1 MVRYFINSMKLCIKT
16 KLEYKASVI
25 INSIS
30 QFLVFFT
37 YYFMVVALF
46 DKFNNIKGFNLYEIF
61 ICFGVIHFGFAF
73 CETFFRGID
82 RFEEHIING
91 SLDRFLVRPKN
102 VLLQVLVSEVDFVKV
117 FKAFQAL
124 IIIGI
129 GVVKINM
136 SLDIFK
142 IVTLINML
150 ISSVLIFLGIFIF
163 TASYCF
169 ITVDGLEVKNL
180 FTDGGK
186 YLAQYPISIYKKGMF
201 MFFTF
206 IIPYGFVNYYPLLY
220 LIGRTNNK
228 LYMLSPLVT
237 VVFVFLS
244 VLVFNKGLKKYTS
257 TGS

>member
-1 MVRYFINSMKLCIKT
+1 MKLCIKT

-61 ICFGVIHFGFAF
+61 ICFGVIHFGYAF

-82 RFEEHIING
+82 RFEDHIIKG

-102 VLLQVLVSEVDFVKV
+102 ILLQILVSEVDFVKV
-117 FKAFQAL
+117 FKALQAL
-124 IIIGI
+124 IIIVIGI
-129 GVVKINM
+129 VKLNIN
-136 SLDIFK
+136 LDILK
-142 IVTLINML
+142 IVTLANML

-186 YLAQYPISIYKKGMF
+186 YLAEYPISIYKKGVF
-201 MFFTF
+201 IFFTF
-206 IIPYGFVNYYPLLY
+206 VIPYGFINYYPLLY
-220 LIGRTNNK
+220 LIGRTNNI
-228 LYMLSPLVT
+228 LYAISPLVT
-237 VVFVFLS
+237 ILFTGLSVVVFY
-244 VLVFNKGLKKYTS
+244 KGLKRYTS

>member
-1 MVRYFINSMKLCIKT
+1 MKLCIKT

-82 RFEEHIING
+82 RFEDHIING

-102 VLLQVLVSEVDFVKV
+102 ILFQILVSEVDIIKI
-117 FKAFQAL
+117 FKALQA
-124 IIIGI
+124 IIIAIIGI
-129 GVVKINM
+129 VKLNM

-142 IVTLINML
+142 VITLANMF

-186 YLAQYPISIYKKGMF
+186 YLAQYPMNIYKKGVF
-201 MFFTF
+201 IFFTF
-206 IIPYGFVNYYPLLY
+206 IIPYGFINYYPLLY
-220 LIGRTNNK
+220 LIGRTSNK
-228 LYMLSPLVT
+228 LYIISPLLT
-237 VVFVFLS
+237 ILFLGLS
-244 VLVFNKGLKKYTS
+244 IIVFNKGLKRYTS